1 MPSGGKNPRKKGCGG
16 VTGGA
21 ERCKALL
28 GAQYERVKALISTE
42 ADALKA
48 LADALMEAESLEGV
62 TAEAILDAHLSNNR
76 PKSA

>member
-1 MPSGGKNPRKKGCGG
+1 M
-16 VTGGA
+16 TGAA

-28 GAQYERVKALISTE
+28 GDQYERVKALLNGE
-42 ADALKA
+42 CDALRA
-48 LADALMEAESLEGV
+48 LSEALMEAESLEGA